1 MHMYF
6 NNMYGNTYIW
16 VWTCILWYVLVL
28 VLKLWN
34 MYSSISIS
42 CSMCMVMFA
51 RVGVKTFM
59 ILYEPLWSC
68 MILYDPLC
76 VYRIIYIYCIH
87 VRACYI
93 HIYICPCDIL
103 LFRYPE
109 DPFLA
114 AKCDEAIGG
123 QIRTCRIWW
132 PIPCRTGH
140 LNKSLPSSI
149 YIYVII

>member
-93 HIYICPCDIL
+93 HIYIYVPVISCYSGT
-103 LFRYPE
+103 RRT
-109 DPFLA
+109 PFWPPSAMKPLA
-114 AKCDEAIGG
+114 AKSGRVGFGDRYHAGRGI
-123 QIRTCRIWW
+123 
-132 PIPCRTGH
+132 
-140 LNKSLPSSI
+140 SI
-149 YIYVII
+149 NHCLVLYTYM

>member
-76 VYRIIYIYCIH
+76 VYRIIYIAYMLEH
-87 VRACYI
+87 VI
-93 HIYICPCDIL
+93 
-103 LFRYPE
+103 F
-109 DPFLA
+109 
-114 AKCDEAIGG
+114 
-123 QIRTCRIWW
+123 
-132 PIPCRTGH
+132 
-140 LNKSLPSSI
+140 I
-149 YIYVII
+149 YIYMSLWYPAIQVPGGPLSGRQVRWSHWRPNPDVSDLVTDTMQDGASQ